1 MEKEYPLNRETVWN
15 LLSDTDRL
23 NRIIGLFSVTFKPA
37 EKVAGKTFHREA
49 LAKVG
54 GVVPLKWR
62 EYPFQWEKY
71 ENYMVERAYGGGPLK
86 HFRGGI
92 ELGDSDITLPDG
104 GKGTR
109 VRLIGEFTPRNVIGI
124 AAVQLTG
131 VQSMKNTMKYL
142 DDYLELI
149 DEGVETPLIGAI
161 KVKANLDKLKSM
173 EEQLINKPVNP
184 LYIARLKK
192 LLITGD
198 NSEVTKMQPIEI
210 ARRWG
215 VNSQEVIRLFLYA
228 TKVGLVNLSW
238 NLICPNCRVS
248 KVEYTSL
255 TKLQEQFHCDL
266 CGINYNANFGKYVE
280 LTFTVHPSIRVA
292 HDNTYCVG
300 GPMISPHVE
309 IQQVITSGKSYK
321 LMLPSNVENLR
332 VRILQANHILTFQKS
347 SLKDQKEH
355 SIEYTEKGWS
365 DKEIEV
371 GPDTSFIQI
380 VNSTHNEII
389 FVLEKNEW
397 SKDVLT
403 AAMVTSMQEF
413 RDLFSAEVLSPGQQV
428 GIENVTILFSDLQD
442 STNLYEL
449 VGDADAYGHVRRHFE
464 FLTHW
469 ISENSGGVVKTIGDA
484 VMAVF
489 HLPED
494 AVKAAIQIQQHISEF
509 NQLSK
514 DPIVLKIGLYSGP
527 TIAVNSNNRLD
538 YFGRTV
544 NIAAR
549 IQGESVGNDIVFSHE
564 YLENEDIQSFLK
576 ENLIELEQFTATLK
590 GIEANIELV
599 RCTI

>member
-37 EKVAGKTFHREA
+37 GKVAGKTFHREA

-92 ELGDSDITLPDG
+92 ELEDSDITLPDG
-104 GKGTR
+104 VKGTR

-124 AAVQLTG
+124 AAIQLTG

-142 DDYLELI
+142 DDYLQLI
-149 DEGVETPLIGAI
+149 EDGRETPLFGAT
-161 KVKANLDKLKSM
+161 KVKVNLDKLKSM

-184 LYIARLKK
+184 LYIAKLKK
-192 LLITGD
+192 LLIIGD

-215 VNSQEVIRLFLYA
+215 VNSQEVVRLFLYA
-228 TKVGLVNLSW
+228 TKVGLLNLSW

-255 TKLQEQFHCDL
+255 TKLREQFHCDL

-280 LTFTVHPSIRVA
+280 LNFTVHPSIRVA
-292 HDNTYCVG
+292 YDNTYCVG
-300 GPMISPHVE
+300 GPMISPHVQV
-309 IQQVITSGKSYK
+309 QQVITSGKSYQ
-321 LMLPSNVENLR
+321 LLLPANVEKLR
-332 VRILQANHILTFQKS
+332 VRILQANHMFTFQKKS
-347 SLKDQKEH
+347 SNIQNEL

-365 DKEIEV
+365 DTEIEV
-371 GPDTSFIQI
+371 GPNASCIQLA
-380 VNSTHNEII
+380 NSTHDEIV

-397 SKDVLT
+397 SNDVLT

-442 STNLYEL
+442 STHLYEL
-449 VGDADAYGHVRRHFE
+449 VGDADAYSQVRRHFE

-469 ISENSGGVVKTIGDA
+469 ISDNSGGVVKTIGDA

-494 AVKAAIQIQQHISEF
+494 AIKAAIQIQQHISEF
-509 NQLSK
+509 NQESK
-514 DPIVLKIGLYSGP
+514 DSIVLKIGLYSGP
-527 TIAVNSNNRLD
+527 TIAVNSNDRLD

-549 IQGESVGNDIVFSHE
+549 IQGESVGNDIVFSQG

-576 ENLIELEQFTATLK
+576 ENLVELKQFSATLK
-590 GIEANIELV
+590 GIEENMELV
-599 RCTI
+599 RCTV